1 MPRSSQALPVLL
13 LTGLLTLT
21 ACQSG
26 GPAATPTASKPSAA
40 RPTVVASP
48 AASAPAGTPSPV
60 AASPA
65 PSPAANPAAPAP
77 LGSAAIKDDL
87 VRNDQLLVSMTGLSA
102 PPGGQVYQG
111 WLLAAGQPK
120 QAAGGAMPV

>member
-13 LTGLLTLT
+13 LTGLLILT

-40 RPTVVASP
+40 APPTVVASP
-48 AASAPAGTPSPV
+48 VSVAPAGSPSPI

-65 PSPAANPAAPAP
+65 PSPAAKPAAPAP

-87 VRNDQLLVSMTGLSA
+87 VRNDQLLVSMTG
-102 PPGGQVYQG
+102 
-111 WLLAAGQPK
+111 
-120 QAAGGAMPV
+120 